1 MARSNNTN
9 KGKKGN
15 NTFTDHDKSKGIKLK
30 PYKREKSNTR
40 NISY

>member
-1 MARSNNTN
+1 MARSNNTS

-15 NTFTDHDKSKGIKLK
+15 STFSDYDKSKGIKLK

-40 NISY
+40 NLTY

>member
-15 NTFTDHDKSKGIKLK
+15 RNFSDINDNKANKK
-30 PYKREKSNTR
+30 PYKREKINTR
-40 NISY
+40 NLSY